1 MRLPSTLLLLSC
13 APLACTSAISGT
25 QGSALDAAAPLDLGT
40 VFEEDLESPVDR
52 PVDPPM
58 DRPSPDHVDVP
69 SRPPD
74 SYFLDRPP
82 CTGADCLRA
91 VDLWTSELTAVI
103 RLADGSFRAWG
114 YLYWFGLAHQRL
126 SVVPVLEGE
135 SELLDFEF
143 IGLGVGLMLQTLD
156 RTGVLR
162 LGDAVE
168 GYRPVPMTRVNPVD
182 FAYSGLCTFIRFR
195 DGQVEA
201 RCRDPRGD
209 FTIDLPP
216 DTTTL
221 PRNSAHC
228 VGGPRGVSCVWV
240 ELSGGQRFISLHTP
254 NIPGA
259 PFREVLAIGGAH
271 GSPCA
276 VIRRNLQVDTEVWCW
291 GSISIWSEGP
301 PGSTPWPE
309 RTLTPIHIDALDGAR
324 SVTVG
329 GSAYAVMGDGT
340 VRARGNNRYGTLG
353 LGTSSDWSDWVT
365 IPGLRDVVLV
375 SGSSYGACALT
386 RGGEVWC
393 WGKGSSELLS
403 PLHLPDDAI
412 APPTRITW
420 Q

>member
-13 APLACTSAISGT
+13 ALLACTSAISGT

-40 VFEEDLESPVDR
+40 VFEEDIESPVDR

-58 DRPSPDHVDVP
+58 DRLAPDHVDVP

-82 CTGADCLRA
+82 CTGTDCLRA
-91 VDLWTSELTAVI
+91 VDLWTSEQAAVI

-114 YLYWFGLAHQRL
+114 VLHEFGLAHQRF

-143 IGLGVGLMLQTLD
+143 TGFGPMVQTLD

-162 LGDAVE
+162 QGNAVE

-221 PRNSAHC
+221 PRSSHHC
-228 VGGPRGVSCVWV
+228 VGGPSGITCVSV
-240 ELSGGQRFISLHTP
+240 ELNAGHRSISLRRAA
-254 NIPGA
+254 IPGA
-259 PFREVLAIGGAH
+259 PFLEVLALGGH
-271 GSPCA
+271 PGSPCA
-276 VIRRNLQVDTEVWCW
+276 VFRRNLQVDTEVWCW
-291 GSISIWSEGP
+291 NGAEVWYGGP
-301 PGSTPWPE
+301 ADTHVSRAPV
-309 RTLTPIHIDALDGAR
+309 PIDELDGAR
-324 SVTVG
+324 SVAVG
-329 GSAYAVMGDGT
+329 GSAFAVMGDGT
-340 VRARGNNRYGTLG
+340 VRARGNNRYGNLG

-393 WGKGSSELLS
+393 WGMGHSPLLS
-403 PLHLPDDAI
+403 PLHLADDAI